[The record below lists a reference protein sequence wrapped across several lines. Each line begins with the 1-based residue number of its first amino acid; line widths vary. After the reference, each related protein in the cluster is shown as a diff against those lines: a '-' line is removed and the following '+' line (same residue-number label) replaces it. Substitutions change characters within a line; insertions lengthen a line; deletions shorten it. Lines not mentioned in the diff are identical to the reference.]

1 MAKVDVVTLD
11 AQKTFLRDQ
20 AKRRRAQVAGDEA
33 KVRAAAGALGTRVLD
48 SIDMPDGCA
57 VSAYWPIG
65 SELDPRALMRLLHER
80 GHPVCLPV
88 VTGTG
93 RPLVFRAWAPG
104 DTLEPA
110 GFGTQVPTTGQPER
124 TPRVLL
130 VPMLAFD
137 RDGYRLGYGGGFYDR
152 TLAKLRAEGEVTA
165 VGLAFAAQEVPA
177 VPRDVSDQ
185 HLDWI
190 VTESEAI
197 AIE

>member
-110 GFGTQVPTTGQPER
+110 GFGTQAPTTGQPEL

-137 RDGYRLGYGGGFYDR
+137 RDGYRLGYGGGLYDR
-152 TLAKLRAEGEVTA
+152 TLGKLRAEGGVTA

-177 VPRDVSDQ
+177 VPRDASDQ

>member
-33 KVRAAAGALGTRVLD
+33 KVREAAGALGARVLD

-65 SELDPRALMRLLHER
+65 SELDPRELMRLLHER

-110 GFGTQVPTTGQPER
+110 GFGTQAPTTGQPEL

-152 TLAKLRAEGEVTA
+152 TLGKLRAEGGVTA

-177 VPRDVSDQ
+177 VPRDASDQ
-185 HLDWI
+185 RLDWI

-197 AIE
+197 VIE